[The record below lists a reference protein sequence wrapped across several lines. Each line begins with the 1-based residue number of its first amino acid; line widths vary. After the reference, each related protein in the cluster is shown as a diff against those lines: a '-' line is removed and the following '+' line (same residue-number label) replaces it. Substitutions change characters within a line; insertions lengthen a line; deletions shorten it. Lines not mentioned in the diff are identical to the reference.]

1 MSNNRKRLIKEV
13 IKEADI
19 KTTADIHNVLKDI
32 FADTIKEMLEAE
44 LDNHLGYSKYSHQN
58 KQNSNRRNGKTTKTV
73 LSDLGEFELEVP
85 RDREGSFEPEIVKK
99 NQTNVSGIEDQ
110 IIGMYAKG
118 MTTRDIAIQLEN
130 IYGFEASHTLI
141 SSVTDKVLP
150 LVEEWRNRPLDIAYP
165 IIFMDAIHFKV
176 REDHR
181 IVTKAAYVILGISS
195 EGLKDVL
202 GIWIGENE
210 SSRYWLTVLNEL
222 KNRGVD
228 NIGIAC
234 VDGLTGFN
242 DAIRSVYPK
251 AEIQRCIIHQV
262 RSCGRYV
269 PYKDIR
275 EFNRDLK
282 VIYSSPNEA
291 TALKELDL
299 FEEKWAKKYSIAVSS
314 WRRNWTE
321 LATFFKYS
329 PEIRKIIYTTNSVES
344 YNRQLRK
351 VTKSKSSFPSDSSLM
366 KMLYLATIDITK
378 KWSQPIRQWHLILD
392 QLNIYFDGLFDE
404 VIF

>member
-1 MSNNRKRLIKEV
+1 MSNNRNRLIKEV
-13 IKEADI
+13 IKESNI
-19 KTTADIHNVLKDI
+19 KSTDDIHNALKDI

-44 LDNHLGYSKYSHQN
+44 LDNHLGYSKYSHRN
-58 KQNSNRRNGKTTKTV
+58 KGNSNRRNGKTTKTI
-73 LSDLGEFELEVP
+73 LSDLGEFDLDVP
-85 RDREGSFEPEIVKK
+85 RDREGSFEPEVVKK

-118 MTTRDIAIQLEN
+118 MSTRDISTQLQS
-130 IYGFEASHTLI
+130 IYGFEASPTLI
-141 SSVTDKVLP
+141 SNVTDKVLP
-150 LVEEWRNRPLDIAYP
+150 LVEEWRNRPLDMAYP

-176 REDHR
+176 RQDNR
-181 IVTKAAYVILGISS
+181 IITKAAYVILGIST
-195 EGLKDVL
+195 EGLKEVL

-210 SSRYWLTVLNEL
+210 SARYWLTVLNEL

-242 DAIRSVYPK
+242 EAIRNVYPN

-262 RSCGRYV
+262 RSCGKYV

-282 VIYSSPNEA
+282 EIYSSPSE
-291 TALKELDL
+291 TAALNELDL
-299 FEEKWAKKYSIAVSS
+299 FEEKWGKKYSIAVSS
-314 WRRNWTE
+314 WRRNWSE
-321 LATFFKYS
+321 LTTFFKYS
-329 PEIRKIIYTTNSVES
+329 PEIRKIIYTTNAVES

-366 KMLYLATIDITK
+366 KMLYLATVDISK
-378 KWSQPIRQWHLILD
+378 KWTQPIRQWHLILA
-392 QLNIYFDGLFDE
+392 QLNIYFDGMFDE
-404 VIF
+404 AIF